1 MDILYSSQYN
11 DSELTLV
18 AISAAYK
25 MIYSNFAAD
34 QYARDLWHLVIEIP
48 V

>member
-1 MDILYSSQYN
+1 MDILYSSQQN

-25 MIYSNFAAD
+25 
-34 QYARDLWHLVIEIP
+34 W
-48 V
+48 